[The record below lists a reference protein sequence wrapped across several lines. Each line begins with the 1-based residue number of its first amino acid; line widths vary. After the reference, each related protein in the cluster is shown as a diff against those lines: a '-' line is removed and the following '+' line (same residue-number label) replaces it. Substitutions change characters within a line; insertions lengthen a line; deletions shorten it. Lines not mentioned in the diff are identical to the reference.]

1 MTTFNDKNLYNPL
14 VINKL
19 TQSQL
24 QNATEIR
31 EDQLY
36 AVDMQFKGNGIVT
49 TTANGDLQEGYTQVS
64 FADAATITLLNNAI
78 YNASA
83 AISTLNIT
91 LPTTANADFI
101 AEIVFTNNA
110 TSSAVIT
117 PSATIKWVGDDCDE
131 DYTFTPLVN
140 YRYTIF
146 ITYDGLNWI
155 GNVRGVK

>member
-1 MTTFNDKNLYNPL
+1 MTTFNDINLKEAL

-24 QNATEIR
+24 QNATDIK

-49 TTANGDLQEGYTQVS
+49 TTANGDLQEGYTQIS
-64 FADAATITLLNNAI
+64 FDDAATITLLNNTI
-78 YNASA
+78 YNASS

-91 LPTTANADFI
+91 LPTTANIDFI
-101 AEIVFTNNA
+101 AQITFTNNA

-117 PSATIKWVGDDCDE
+117 PSATVKWVGDDCDE
-131 DYTFTPLVN
+131 DYKFTPLTD

>member
-1 MTTFNDKNLYNPL
+1 MTTFNDTDLNTAL

-19 TQSQL
+19 TNSQL
-24 QNATEIR
+24 QNATDIK
-31 EDQLY
+31 EDQIY
-36 AVDMQFKGNGIVT
+36 AVDMQFQGNGIIT
-49 TTANGDLQEGYTQVS
+49 TTANGDLQEGYTQVN
-64 FADAATITLLNNAI
+64 FADAATISLLNNAI
-78 YNASA
+78 YTTSD

-91 LPTTANADFI
+91 LPTTANVDFI
-101 AEIVFTNNA
+101 AQITFTNNA

-117 PSATIKWVGDDCDE
+117 PSDTVKWVGDDCDE
-131 DYTFTPLVN
+131 DYVFTPLTD

>member
-1 MTTFNDKNLYNPL
+1 MTTFNDINLNEAL

-24 QNATEIR
+24 QNATDIK

-64 FADAATITLLNNAI
+64 FGDASTISLLNNAI
-78 YNASA
+78 YSASA
-83 AISTLNIT
+83 VISTLNIT
-91 LPTTANADFI
+91 LPTIVSVDFI
-101 AEIVFTNNA
+101 AQIIFTNND

-117 PSATIKWVGDDCDE
+117 PSATIKWVGDDCDS
-131 DYTFTPLVN
+131 DYVFTPLIN

>member
-1 MTTFNDKNLYNPL
+1 MTTFNDTDLNTAL

-19 TQSQL
+19 TNSQL
-24 QNATEIR
+24 QNATDIK
-31 EDQLY
+31 EDQIY
-36 AVDMQFKGNGIVT
+36 AVDMQFQGNGIIT

-64 FADAATITLLNNAI
+64 FADAATISLLNNAI
-78 YNASA
+78 YTTSD

-91 LPTTANADFI
+91 LPTTANVDFI
-101 AEIVFTNNA
+101 AQITFTNNA

-117 PSATIKWVGDDCDE
+117 PSDTVKWVGDDCDE
-131 DYTFTPLVN
+131 DYVFTPLTD